1 MKKNLLIFALFISLC
16 SFSQTETPFVIQH
29 CRDTMTDK
37 EYCFSEKKLI
47 CLNPEK
53 TMGFYILPMFKN
65 ENGAMVNN
73 GLTCKNFNVGNCNEK
88 DSLIFLFEDGTKI
101 TVVSWN
107 KFNCEGNSYFDNN
120 DKLLKK
126 LSSQNLTTVRFTN
139 GRSLKSFT
147 YNLDESQKRYF
158 ISAYTNYK
166 IVEIDCSK

>member
-1 MKKNLLIFALFISLC
+1 MKKNLLIFALLISL
-16 SFSQTETPFVIQH
+16 SSLAQTETPFVIQH

-37 EYCFSEKKLI
+37 EYCFSEKKLL
-47 CLNPEK
+47 CYNDEK
-53 TMGFYILPMFKN
+53 TMGFAILPMFKHQ
-65 ENGAMVNN
+65 NGVMVNN
-73 GLTCKNFNVGNCNEK
+73 GLTCKSYGIGSCNEG

-107 KFNCEGNSYFDNN
+107 KFNCDGKSYFDNN

-139 GRSLKSFT
+139 GRSLDSFT
-147 YNLDESQKRYF
+147 YTLNESQKRYF
-158 ISAYTNYK
+158 VSAYTNYK